1 MLPTDFTSA
10 GKPEMGPKVHAA
22 LDPICLI
29 LHAVTLAGSGVI
41 HKMGCCGD
49 GRVIRVSILQF
60 SEVHPVR

>member
-1 MLPTDFTSA
+1 
-10 GKPEMGPKVHAA
+10 MGPKVHAA

-29 LHAVTLAGSGVI
+29 LHAVTLAESGVI
-41 HKMGCCGD
+41 HEMGCCGD